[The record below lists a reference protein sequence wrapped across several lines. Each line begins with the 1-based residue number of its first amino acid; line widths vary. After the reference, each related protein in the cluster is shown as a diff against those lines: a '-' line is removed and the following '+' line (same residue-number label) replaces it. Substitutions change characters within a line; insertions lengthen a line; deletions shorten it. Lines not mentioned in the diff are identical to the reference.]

1 MKWSILIWDAILIAS
16 AGTLLLRIGG
26 RKSISQMTTPQIAM
40 VLIIG
45 SVLGSDLAG
54 NGVGHSI
61 LATGIFLA
69 FLGAVEWV
77 SLNWN
82 FAERIL
88 KGRAVPIIADGK
100 YLPENMKRLRMTTND
115 IEKRMRMVGIH
126 SLEEV
131 KSGTIENNGE
141 LGIEL
146 QPYAKHLT
154 RGDLEELL
162 KTYFPQVT
170 LPERPHET
178 SIFPD
183 AGALSQSEEAPGQL
197 Q

>member
-1 MKWSILIWDAILIAS
+1 MKWTTLIWDAILIAS

-61 LATGIFLA
+61 LATGIFIA
-69 FLGAVEWV
+69 FLGAIEWV

-82 FAERIL
+82 RAERIL
-88 KGRAVPIIADGK
+88 KGSAVPIIADGK
-100 YLPENMKRLRMTTND
+100 YLTSNMKRLRMTTDD
-115 IEKRMRMVGIH
+115 IEKRMRMAGIH
-126 SLEEV
+126 SLEEI

-154 RGDLEELL
+154 RGDLEDLL

-170 LPERPHET
+170 LPERPRE
-178 SIFPD
+178 SNIFPD
-183 AGALSQSEEAPGQL
+183 AGALAQSEEVPEQL